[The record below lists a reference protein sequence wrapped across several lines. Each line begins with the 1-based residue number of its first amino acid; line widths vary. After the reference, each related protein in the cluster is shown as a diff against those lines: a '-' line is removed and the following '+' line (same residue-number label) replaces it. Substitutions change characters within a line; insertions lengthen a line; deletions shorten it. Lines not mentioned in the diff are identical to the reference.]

1 MSYRS
6 RDGTIKLKSTVVN
19 TVVRNHSIAG
29 KSLMS
34 SLPMYSND
42 EDGEDELPPE
52 YELPEQSEEK
62 MQRMQ

>member
-1 MSYRS
+1 M
-6 RDGTIKLKSTVVN
+6 VN
-19 TVVRNHSIAG
+19 TIVRNHSIAG

-34 SLPMYSND
+34 SLPLCSND
-42 EDGEDELPPE
+42 EDGEEELPPE